1 MVHFEKLLH
10 FYFLFAAVVVGLGS
24 ILSFFLSSVLG
35 IVPLAKLFS
44 REEKIL
50 LGN

>member
-10 FYFLFAAVVVGLGS
+10 FCLLLAAVVVGLGS
-24 ILSFFLSSVLG
+24 ILSFFLSTVLG

-44 REEKIL
+44 RDKKIH